1 MNPLFF
7 AIISILL
14 VAVSQFL
21 FKKGVSELN
30 TELQAYPSLVQKVVK
45 AMFKPTIFGGLVLN
59 GIAAF
64 FWLLALSDLEL
75 SFIFPF
81 LALNYILIP
90 VGASIL
96 YNEKLTSN
104 RVIGIFVI
112 CVGVLVIAFS

>member
-1 MNPLFF
+1 MNPIFY
-7 AIISILL
+7 AVVSILL
-14 VAVSQFL
+14 VATSQFL
-21 FKKGVSELN
+21 FKQGVSELSD
-30 TELQAYPSLVQKVVK
+30 ELQEVPSIWQKAIK
-45 AMFKPTIFGGLVLN
+45 AMFKPTIFGGLALN

-96 YNEKLTSN
+96 YKEELTSN

-112 CVGVLVIAFS
+112 CAGVLVIAFS